1 MISVFEHFSEK
12 NGALRWNLFIEKQKY
27 NVQWPNSYTSC
38 RSSDSESHRCRH
50 VTMHHSLQ
58 SKILHNI
65 LVVKIYIY
73 IISNANTL
81 GEFSMLET
89 SELVCLNTLY
99 IACAILCSKISRFF
113 KQPSTHELKGN
124 RKQSHVKA
132 SLESIG
138 ECVFIIWNSLYIAT
152 LLCVLWKFMY
162 QSQFANINYLCS
174 WFVLFQLVFYC
185 LFLLSYVAFMDGIC
199 RFINDIF
206 FPVINSLSW
215 IICIVCLSQE
225 NGYVEF
231 QDIGYFAVHILPV
244 VAASFFEIWTYTPRG
259 TNKLRTVWTMYC
271 PGLFLTLYAV
281 NNDQVEVYKYL
292 IMPPNPW
299 FVAVI
304 GIFSNMRLVFFPLTR

>member
-1 MISVFEHFSEK
+1 
-12 NGALRWNLFIEKQKY
+12 
-27 NVQWPNSYTSC
+27 
-38 RSSDSESHRCRH
+38 
-50 VTMHHSLQ
+50 
-58 SKILHNI
+58 
-65 LVVKIYIY
+65 
-73 IISNANTL
+73 
-81 GEFSMLET
+81 MLET
-89 SELVCLNTLY
+89 SELVCLNALY

-124 RKQSHVKA
+124 RKRSQIKA
-132 SLESIG
+132 GLEIVG
-138 ECVFIIWNSLYIAT
+138 ECVFIVWNSLYIAT
-152 LLCVLWKFMY
+152 LLCVLWKFIY

-185 LFLLSYVAFMDGIC
+185 LFLLSYVAFMDVIC

-206 FPVINSLSW
+206 FPVIHSLSW

-225 NGYVEF
+225 NAYVEF
-231 QDIGYFAVHILPV
+231 QDIGYFTVHILPV
-244 VAASFFEIWTYTPRG
+244 VATSFFEIWTYTPRP

-292 IMPPNPW
+292 IKPPNPW

-304 GIFSNMRLVFFPLTR
+304 GIFSNLRLVFFPLMR